1 MEEECTLDCTGLV
14 TLSFMTALNMTIL
27 LYNMEEQCTLDC
39 TEVVV
44 LSLVTALYTTIL
56 L

>member
-1 MEEECTLDCTGLV
+1 MEEECTLDRTGLV
-14 TLSFMTALNMTIL
+14 TLSFMIALYMTTL
-27 LYNMEEQCTLDC
+27 LYNIEEQCTLDC

-44 LSLVTALYTTIL
+44 LSLETALYTTIL